1 MVLLHQCKS
10 KLLAASVAAHSVFNL
25 NSSTFCIPVV
35 IFFISSVSMT
45 VRLRETRSNLE
56 TLHEMVKF
64 TGKVDVC
71 KQGLSSVA
79 NQIETVDSKELLP
92 GDIIQI
98 PIEGL
103 TMSCDAVLLVG
114 GAVVN
119 ESMLTG
125 SCLYARMY
133 VCLYVC
139 MYVCMYA
146 YVCIHMY
153 VCMHSLIH
161 SSTHSLEF
169 TFSTGESVPVTKVA
183 LPAAS
188 DFGDQ
193 VVFDAEAHKSHIL
206 FCGTQVIQTRAAIV
220 RAMVIRSGFQTAKG
234 ELVRSIMF
242 PKPAQ
247 YVCLLLHL
255 WQYAFVWIHVMLDC
269 LSHHTIS
276 HHLAC
281 IASAS
286 MLTRTSL

>member
-1 MVLLHQCKS
+1 MVLLHLCKS

-125 SCLYARMY
+125 VFVFVCMHVCMYACM
-133 VCLYVC
+133 YVC

-146 YVCIHMY
+146 CMY
-153 VCMHSLIH
+153 VCM
-161 SSTHSLEF
+161 
-169 TFSTGESVPVTKVA
+169 
-183 LPAAS
+183 
-188 DFGDQ
+188 
-193 VVFDAEAHKSHIL
+193 
-206 FCGTQVIQTRAAIV
+206 
-220 RAMVIRSGFQTAKG
+220 
-234 ELVRSIMF
+234 
-242 PKPAQ
+242 
-247 YVCLLLHL
+247 YVCMYGYHLFINTLLNSPSRQASL
-255 WQYAFVWIHVMLDC
+255 C
-269 LSHHTIS
+269 L
-276 HHLAC
+276 
-281 IASAS
+281 
-286 MLTRTSL
+286 